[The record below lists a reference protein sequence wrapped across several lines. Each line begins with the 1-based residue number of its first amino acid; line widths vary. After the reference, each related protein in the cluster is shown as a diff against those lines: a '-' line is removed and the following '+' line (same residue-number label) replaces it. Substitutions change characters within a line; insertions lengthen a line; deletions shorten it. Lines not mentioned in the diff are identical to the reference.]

1 MNKLFIGI
9 DVSKDNLDVAYWQNG
24 KEDGKTLFLGK
35 YPNNQNGFQ
44 SIYKD
49 IEATK
54 QKANADNVFVVM
66 EPTGGYEQHFAHFAF
81 RKGWEVS
88 LPNPGNVRDWIKG
101 TGKRAKTDKQ
111 DAMMLAQFGAIQ
123 KPHLWK
129 PLPAEVAELDSIL
142 NRIDD
147 LSAMLH
153 SETNRLESINNHE
166 ISHKLAVDSI
176 HQNISFLGKQIESL
190 EKAIKEH
197 FDKHTHLK
205 EQNKTL
211 KTSPGVGSKISPYLL
226 VAVHRFN
233 VLTKGKGTSKEIT
246 AYYGVD
252 PKPHES
258 GKSVHKRPGI
268 SRQGDRNIRHLLYMG
283 ALGGIRGNNPLRAFY
298 LRLTGRGKSAKLA
311 IVASARKIIVW
322 CWQIFIQGLP
332 FDASR
337 FRDAC

>member
-9 DVSKDNLDVAYWQNG
+9 DVSKNDLDVAYWQNG
-24 KEDGKTLFLGK
+24 KTFFLGK

-44 SIYKD
+44 SIYQD
-49 IEATK
+49 IEARR
-54 QKANADNVFVVM
+54 QKVNADTVLVVM
-66 EPTGGYEQHFAHFAF
+66 EPTGGYEQHFAHFVF

-88 LPNPGNVRDWIKG
+88 LPNPANVRDWIKG

-123 KPHLWK
+123 NPHLWK
-129 PLPAEVAELDSIL
+129 PLPAEVAELESML

-147 LSAMLH
+147 LSRILR
-153 SETNRLESINNHE
+153 SETNRLESVRNQE
-166 ISHKLAVDSI
+166 ISHKIAIDSI
-176 HQNISFLGKQIESL
+176 HQNISFLQKQIESL

-197 FDKHTHLK
+197 FDKHTYLK

-211 KTSPGVGSKISPYLL
+211 KTSPGVGNKTSPHLL
-226 VAVHRFN
+226 VAVHRFS
-233 VLTKGKGTSKEIT
+233 VLTDGKGTSKEIT

-252 PKPHES
+252 PKPYES
-258 GKSVHKRPGI
+258 GKSVYKRPGI

-283 ALGGIRGNNPLRAFY
+283 ALGGIRGNNPLKAFY
-298 LRLTGRGKSAKLA
+298 LRLVGRGKSPKLA
-311 IVASARKIIVW
+311 IVAAARKIIVW
-322 CWQIFIQGLP
+322 CWQIFSQGLS
-332 FDASR
+332 FDSSR

>member
-9 DVSKDNLDVAYWQNG
+9 DVSKNDLDVAYWQN
-24 KEDGKTLFLGK
+24 DKTFFLGK

-44 SIYKD
+44 SIYQD
-49 IEATK
+49 IETRR
-54 QKANADNVFVVM
+54 QKANADSVFVVM

-101 TGKRAKTDKQ
+101 IGKRAKTDKQ

-123 KPHLWK
+123 KPFLWK
-129 PLPAEVAELDSIL
+129 PLPAEIAELESML
-142 NRIDD
+142 NRLDD
-147 LSAMLH
+147 LNAILH
-153 SETNRLESINNHE
+153 SETNRLESFTNQE
-166 ISHKLAVDSI
+166 ISHKVAVDSI
-176 HQNISFLGKQIESL
+176 HQNISFLQKQIEGL

-197 FDKHTHLK
+197 FDKHTYLK

-226 VAVHRFN
+226 VAVHRFS
-233 VLTKGKGTSKEIT
+233 VLTDGKGTSKEIT
-246 AYYGVD
+246 AYYGLD

-258 GKSVHKRPGI
+258 GKSIYKRPGI
-268 SRQGDRNIRHLLYMG
+268 SRQGDRDIRHLLYMG

-311 IVASARKIIVW
+311 IVAAARKIIVW
-322 CWQIFIQGLP
+322 CWMIFSQNLP
-332 FDASR
+332 FDVTR